1 MVETNENI
9 NVPGIGDRPNRTL
22 SRASLAQII
31 EPRIEELYSL
41 IAEIVRDSG
50 FEELVSS
57 GIVMT
62 GGTSML
68 QGAAELGEDI
78 FFDK

>member
-1 MVETNENI
+1 MIDLTDTFE
-9 NVPGIGDRPNRTL
+9 GI
-22 SRASLAQII
+22 LAQII

-57 GIVMT
+57 GDSYDRRNVNA
-62 GGTSML
+62 SRSC
-68 QGAAELGEDI
+68 
-78 FFDK
+78 

>member
-1 MVETNENI
+1 MIDLTEHFR
-9 NVPGIGDRPNRTL
+9 GH
-22 SRASLAQII
+22 LAQII

-41 IAEIVRDSG
+41 IAEIVQDSG

-62 GGTSML
+62 GER
-68 QGAAELGEDI
+68 QCCKELLNWGKI
-78 FFDK
+78 FFSTSKNSHSEV